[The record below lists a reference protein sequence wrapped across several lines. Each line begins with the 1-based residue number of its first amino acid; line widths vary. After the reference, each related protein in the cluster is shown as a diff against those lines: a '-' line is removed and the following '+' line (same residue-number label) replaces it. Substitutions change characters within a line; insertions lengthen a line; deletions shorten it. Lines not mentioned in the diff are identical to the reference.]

1 MKWSTCGPQL
11 SVVGYI
17 SNKINGRYLESCL
30 ASLNYKTFIIEDSTN
45 KQHSYINKKNFHT
58 NHNNLINDTMACDA
72 KLVMPVIIE
81 SCSETFDGLKS
92 LLVVDGG
99 NDTTMCITCPWIQA
113 INFDLPHVIAEAA
126 RCDVVE
132 HVCFGFVL
140 KY

>member
-1 MKWSTCGPQL
+1 
-11 SVVGYI
+11 
-17 SNKINGRYLESCL
+17 
-30 ASLNYKTFIIEDSTN
+30 
-45 KQHSYINKKNFHT
+45 
-58 NHNNLINDTMACDA
+58 MACDA

-132 HVCFGFVL
+132 HVVGNMFRSVLKAYAAFLVCFGFVL